1 MRLSKPREN
10 QLLHGDVL
18 PVKSD
23 QPIRIVIAED
33 SRIQA
38 KVLEKRLTGAGFH
51 VRWGA
56 DGREALDLI
65 REDPPDLIISDIEMP
80 HMNGYELCRTVKDDR
95 ELRRIPLILL
105 STLSDPQDIIE
116 GLQARADNY
125 VTKPYETEYLLSR
138 IHSLLSTPLDYDD
151 DIDAGTKLEV
161 TLKGK
166 TYVVDSGR
174 QQVLNLLISTFE
186 NAVEKNTELI
196 RVNQEL
202 SHSKDKLARQ
212 NEMLQQLNDQLEA
225 NNARMTRDLDAAA
238 RIQHSLLP
246 AGDVQTDGVEVA
258 WRYIPCDE
266 LAGDFL
272 NFFPLDDQWIAFYVV
287 DVSGHGVS
295 SSLLSVTVARS
306 LTRQATTS
314 SIIARV
320 DDAGRVCI
328 AAPAEVANE
337 LNRRFP
343 MEDQGNLY
351 FTMFY
356 GILNIETGDLKYVSA
371 GHPPAVVLPVSG
383 EPARMLPAEGYA
395 IGWMEDMETE
405 EEKTVLQAGDRLFV
419 FSDGVPEAMNES
431 LEEFGDDRM
440 LEVINQSRGL
450 SIDEAVALI
459 KGAVDDWCRING
471 PKDDVSILAL
481 ELLGGKG

>member
-1 MRLSKPREN
+1 MN
-10 QLLHGDVL
+10 NDT
-18 PVKSD
+18 PV
-23 QPIRIVIAED
+23 RIVIAED

-38 KVLEKRLTGAGFH
+38 KVLEKRLTTAGYD

-56 DGREALDLI
+56 DGREALELI
-65 REDPPDLIISDIEMP
+65 KSDPPDLIISDIEMP
-80 HMNGYELCRTVKDDR
+80 HMNGYELCRTVKSDPI
-95 ELRRIPLILL
+95 LRRIPLILL

-116 GLQARADNY
+116 GLQSRADNY

-138 IHSLLSTPLDYDD
+138 VDSLLKTPITDD
-151 DIDAGTKLEV
+151 DADSGQKLEV

-166 TYVVDSGR
+166 RYIVESGR

-202 SHSKDKLARQ
+202 SHSKDKLAKQ
-212 NEMLQQLNDQLEA
+212 NDMLRELNEQLEA
-225 NNARMTRDLDAAA
+225 NNAKMTRDLDAAA

-246 AGDVQTDGVEVA
+246 AGDIETDGVEVA

-272 NFFPLDDQWIAFYVV
+272 NFFPVDDQWMAFYVV

-314 SIIARV
+314 SIVARV
-320 DDAGRVCI
+320 DDKGRITI
-328 AAPAEVANE
+328 ATPAEVANE

-343 MEDQGNLY
+343 MEEMGNLY

-356 GILNIETGDLKYVSA
+356 GILNIETGALRYVSA
-371 GHPPAVVLPVSG
+371 GHPPAAVLPASG
-383 EPARMLPAEGYA
+383 DPARLLPAEGFA

-405 EEKTVLQAGDRLFV
+405 EESASLQPGDRLFI
-419 FSDGVPEAMNES
+419 FSDGVPEAMNEN
-431 LEEFGDDRM
+431 LEEFGDERM
-440 LEVINQSRGL
+440 LSVINESRGK
-450 SIDEAVALI
+450 SIDEAVEMI
-459 KGAVDDWCRING
+459 KAAVDHWCRING
-471 PKDDVSILAL
+471 PKDDVSILAV
-481 ELLGGKG
+481 ELLGSR

>member
-1 MRLSKPREN
+1 
-10 QLLHGDVL
+10 L
-18 PVKSD
+18 PVKKD

-38 KVLEKRLTGAGFH
+38 KVLEKRLTTAGYS

-56 DGREALDLI
+56 DGREALELI
-65 REDPPDLIISDIEMP
+65 RSDPPDLIISDIEMP
-80 HMNGYELCRTVKDDR
+80 HMNGYQLCRTVKSDPV
-95 ELRRIPLILL
+95 LRRIPLILL

-116 GLQARADNY
+116 GLQSRADNY
-125 VTKPYETEYLLSR
+125 VTKPYETDYLLSR
-138 IHSLLSTPLDYDD
+138 VSSLLQTPITDD
-151 DIDAGTKLEV
+151 DATDSSQKLEV

-166 TYVVDSGR
+166 RYVVESGR

-202 SHSKDKLARQ
+202 SHSKDKLAKQ
-212 NEMLQQLNDQLEA
+212 NEMLQELNAQLEA

-246 AGDVQTDGVEVA
+246 AGDIETDGVEVA

-272 NFFPLDDQWIAFYVV
+272 NFFPVDSQWMAFYVV

-320 DDAGRVCI
+320 DNAGRVTI
-328 AAPAEVANE
+328 ATPAEVANE
-337 LNRRFP
+337 LNSRFP

-356 GILNIETGDLKYVSA
+356 GILNVETGDLRYVSA
-371 GHPPAVVLPVSG
+371 GHPPAAVLPISG
-383 EPARMLPAEGYA
+383 EPARLLPAEGFA

-405 EEKTVLQAGDRLFV
+405 EEKAILQPGDRLFI
-419 FSDGVPEAMNES
+419 FSDGVPEAMNED
-431 LEEFGDDRM
+431 LEEFGEERM
-440 LEVINQSRGL
+440 LDVINQSRGKT
-450 SIDEAVALI
+450 IDEAVGMI
-459 KGAVDDWCRING
+459 KSAVDHWCRING
-471 PKDDVSILAL
+471 PKDDVSILAV
-481 ELLGGKG
+481 ELLGSR

>member
-1 MRLSKPREN
+1 M
-10 QLLHGDVL
+10 
-18 PVKSD
+18 PVNND
-23 QPIRIVIAED
+23 TPVRIVIAED

-38 KVLEKRLTGAGFH
+38 KVLEKRLTTAGYH

-56 DGREALDLI
+56 DGREALELI
-65 REDPPDLIISDIEMP
+65 KSDPPDLIISDIEMP
-80 HMNGYELCRTVKDDR
+80 HMNGYEMCRAVKSDPL
-95 ELRRIPLILL
+95 LRKIPLILL

-116 GLQARADNY
+116 GLQSRADNY

-138 IHSLLSTPLDYDD
+138 VDSLLKTPITDD
-151 DIDAGTKLEV
+151 DADNTQKLEV

-166 TYVVDSGR
+166 RYVVESGR

-202 SHSKDKLARQ
+202 SHSKDKLAKQ
-212 NEMLQQLNDQLEA
+212 NEMLQELNEQLES
-225 NNARMTRDLDAAA
+225 NNAKMTRDLDAAA

-246 AGDVQTDGVEVA
+246 AGDIETDGVEVA

-272 NFFPLDDQWIAFYVV
+272 NFFPVDDQWMAFYVV

-314 SIIARV
+314 SIVAQV
-320 DDAGRVCI
+320 DESGRVSI
-328 AAPAEVANE
+328 ATPTEVANE

-343 MEDQGNLY
+343 MEEMGNLY

-356 GILNIETGDLKYVSA
+356 GILNVETGALRYVSA
-371 GHPPAVVLPVSG
+371 GHPPSAVLPASG
-383 EPARMLPAEGYA
+383 EPARLLPAEGFA
-395 IGWMEDMETE
+395 IGWMEDMDMDE
-405 EEKTVLQAGDRLFV
+405 ESANLQPGDRLFI
-419 FSDGVPEAMNES
+419 FSDGVPEAMNED
-431 LEEFGDDRM
+431 LEEFGDERM
-440 LEVINQSRGL
+440 LAVLNESRGK
-450 SIDEAVALI
+450 SIDEAVEMVKA
-459 KGAVDDWCRING
+459 AVDHWCRING
-471 PKDDVSILAL
+471 PKDDVSILAV
-481 ELLGGKG
+481 ELLGSS